1 MKGISKMQNRENNL
15 IKVKEAAEFL
25 ISTEFENADKKDEQY
40 KLALKKAKAKI
51 YTAIKKHQLDIFG
64 ETTILLNRNQV
75 KDFKDGKI
83 TARSIYSPFGNME
96 LDFDESVKFIESF
109 HNPNSIKEP
118 LKYKT
123 RCQYG
128 VTNKGRVLDLTYR
141 RVLSQNKAAHDY
153 MQVSIRVNNKS
164 FPERTHV
171 LVASAWCANG
181 KLKNEVHHIDGD
193 IFNNNY
199 INLIW
204 MTHSEHLKAHK
215 LLDEAKVNNDFTE
228 YNNYIDEIR
237 KDNRWEEEYRCVA
250 FEKDNATI
258 FVWITKKAYTDYK
271 TGTRTLSEIY
281 FDEVKTERIV
291 RKCPTEKK
299 V

>member
-1 MKGISKMQNRENNL
+1 MQNRENNL

-118 LKYKT
+118 LKYKS

-128 VTNKGRVLDLTYR
+128 VTNKGRVLD
-141 RVLSQNKAAHDY
+141 
-153 MQVSIRVNNKS
+153 
-164 FPERTHV
+164 
-171 LVASAWCANG
+171 SAICAIIS
-181 KLKNEVHHIDGD
+181 L
-193 IFNNNY
+193 
-199 INLIW
+199 
-204 MTHSEHLKAHK
+204 
-215 LLDEAKVNNDFTE
+215 
-228 YNNYIDEIR
+228 
-237 KDNRWEEEYRCVA
+237 
-250 FEKDNATI
+250 
-258 FVWITKKAYTDYK
+258 
-271 TGTRTLSEIY
+271 
-281 FDEVKTERIV
+281 
-291 RKCPTEKK
+291 
-299 V
+299 